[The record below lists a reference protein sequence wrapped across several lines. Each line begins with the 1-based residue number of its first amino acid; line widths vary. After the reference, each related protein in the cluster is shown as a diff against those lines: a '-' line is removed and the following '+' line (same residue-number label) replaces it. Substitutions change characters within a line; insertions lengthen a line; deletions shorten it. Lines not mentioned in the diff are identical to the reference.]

1 MSQNRRKFVVM
12 LLALVATVFSV
23 NAIQSSKAVAG
34 DNKALRLEG
43 RLVSKIGTNR
53 IAAVRKTNGQI
64 VSIFIPTTA
73 KIERNDLHAALPAF
87 KVNDAVQARFAANGT
102 TVIKFEGVGP

>member
-1 MSQNRRKFVVM
+1 MFQNRRNFVVV
-12 LLALVATVFSV
+12 LLALVASVFSASV
-23 NAIQSSKAVAG
+23 IHSSKAFAG

-43 RLVSKIGTNR
+43 RLVSKIGADR
-53 IAAVRKTNGQI
+53 IASVRKTNGQI

-73 KIERNDLHAALPAF
+73 KVERNDFKAALTAF